1 MEGEE
6 TPIPPYA
13 EDSLDILSEVIPDD
27 QSGIDEADAREALVD
42 EGFTRADAVDA
53 LELLEMR
60 GYVYRVDSEVRITD

>member
-13 EDSLDILSEVIPDD
+13 EDSLDVLADAIPDD
-27 QSGIDEADAREALVD
+27 RPGIHEADARDVLVD
-42 EGFTRADAVDA
+42 EGFSRADAVDT

-60 GYVYRVDSEVRITD
+60 GYVYRVENEVRITD